1 MKSTMLWALVVL
13 NVLLLVGALGRFSR
27 PNAAVAQAV
36 RRPGEYIMIPGEV
49 TGGNAGVVYILDTTN
64 GLLSALTLQP
74 GTERMVNM
82 PKIDLAQIFAHGA
95 DAVEKGGN
103 TKTNTPRR

>member
-1 MKSTMLWALVVL
+1 MKSTFLWALIVL
-13 NVLLLVGALGRFSR
+13 NVMLLIGVIGRFSR

-74 GTERMVNM
+74 GNERLVNM
-82 PKIDLAQIFAHGA
+82 PKIDLAQIFARGA

-103 TKTNTPRR
+103 NKTTPKR